1 MQMSESVQMAFQLLA
16 QGMAGIFTVLIV
28 IALIVALLGR
38 LDKGGPKASSGRL
51 PVGGVSSSTRRSASA
66 HETKSRSS

>member
-1 MQMSESVQMAFQLLA
+1 MQNEALQQALLLLG

-38 LDKGGPKASSGRL
+38 MDKGGPKQ
-51 PVGGVSSSTRRSASA
+51 
-66 HETKSRSS
+66 

>member
-1 MQMSESVQMAFQLLA
+1 MSESVKMAIELLG

-38 LDKGGPKASSGRL
+38 MDKRPPKQ
-51 PVGGVSSSTRRSASA
+51 
-66 HETKSRSS
+66 

>member
-1 MQMSESVQMAFQLLA
+1 MSESGKMAIELLG

-38 LDKGGPKASSGRL
+38 MDKRPPKQ
-51 PVGGVSSSTRRSASA
+51 
-66 HETKSRSS
+66 

>member
-1 MQMSESVQMAFQLLA
+1 MSESVKMAIELLG

-38 LDKGGPKASSGRL
+38 MDMRPPKQ
-51 PVGGVSSSTRRSASA
+51 
-66 HETKSRSS
+66 

>member
-1 MQMSESVQMAFQLLA
+1 MNQSLQNAIALLG

-38 LDKGGPKASSGRL
+38 MDRGGP
-51 PVGGVSSSTRRSASA
+51 
-66 HETKSRSS
+66 EQ

>member
-1 MQMSESVQMAFQLLA
+1 MAIELLG

-38 LDKGGPKASSGRL
+38 MDKRPPKQ
-51 PVGGVSSSTRRSASA
+51 
-66 HETKSRSS
+66 

>member
-1 MQMSESVQMAFQLLA
+1 MSESVKMAIELFG

-38 LDKGGPKASSGRL
+38 MDKRPPKQ
-51 PVGGVSSSTRRSASA
+51 
-66 HETKSRSS
+66 

>member
-1 MQMSESVQMAFQLLA
+1 MQNEALQQALLLLG

-38 LDKGGPKASSGRL
+38 LDKGGPKQ
-51 PVGGVSSSTRRSASA
+51 
-66 HETKSRSS
+66 

>member
-1 MQMSESVQMAFQLLA
+1 MQNEALQQRLLLLG

-38 LDKGGPKASSGRL
+38 MDRGGPKQ
-51 PVGGVSSSTRRSASA
+51 
-66 HETKSRSS
+66 